1 LKQRRRRRKEIRRK
15 IKTRIAKIER
25 GEAVSPLSTFPS
37 SLEHLPGSVEDEI
50 YKFNTDIKT
59 KGWQQETFFAT
70 SEIYRINPENTTTI
84 INRGQRMIDQIN
96 WENKKSLAFQIILSP
111 VLLVLYV
118 LEVFRP
124 RIAGLLQSL
133 YS

>member
-15 IKTRIAKIER
+15 IKTRITKIER
-25 GEAVSPLSTFPS
+25 GEAVSPLSTIPS

-59 KGWQQETFFAT
+59 KGRQQDTFFAT
-70 SEIYRINPENTTTI
+70 SEIYRINPENTTTL
-84 INRGQRMIDQIN
+84 INRRQRILDRIN
-96 WENKKSLAFQIILSP
+96 WENKTSLAFQIILSP

-118 LEVFRP
+118 LEKSHP
-124 RIAGLLQSL
+124 RIAGILHSL